1 MAHVPVPEGLPGIV
15 GLLDGYPETGRALRA
30 FVEVLQRGPSSLSQA
45 ERELIATH
53 VSAKNHCGF
62 CMNSH
67 AAAARHL
74 WGERAGVVDAV
85 IADPAT
91 DELPEKMR
99 ALLAIAGKVQG
110 DARQVDSN
118 DIARA
123 REAGADDRAIHDTVL
138 IAAAFSMFN
147 RYVDGLATEEPAD
160 AAAYVP
166 MGAMLAEQGYLR
178 E

>member
-1 MAHVPVPEGLPGIV
+1 MAYVPVPEGLPGIV
-15 GLLDGYPETGRALRA
+15 GLLEGYPETGRALRA

-53 VSAKNHCGF
+53 VSARNHCGF

-74 WGERAGVVDAV
+74 WGSHAGVVDAV
-85 IADPAT
+85 IEDPSTAD
-91 DELPEKMR
+91 LSEKMR

-110 DARQVDSN
+110 DARQVTRA
-118 DIARA
+118 DIEGA

-147 RYVDGLATEEPAD
+147 RYVDGLGTEEPSD
-160 AAAYVP
+160 PAAYVP